1 MMIFL
6 SSSLCSDIIMCT
18 LVSLSFHMQNWNAYI
33 GRLGRKDFCFN
44 ISKSEISEV
53 QLQDVL
59 NQSSILG
66 DSGNREGRDTV
77 GVIINFTVDKAVLHV
92 TPANGV
98 LHGTFT
104 GKDFTTQIRGRYTLY
119 LKYHHS
125 VQKLC

>member
-44 ISKSEISEV
+44 VSKSEMSEMQ

-59 NQSSILG
+59 NQSSILD

-77 GVIINFTVDKAVLHV
+77 GVIINFTVDKAVL
-92 TPANGV
+92 TQANGV

-119 LKYHHS
+119 LKCHNS

>member
-1 MMIFL
+1 MIFL

-44 ISKSEISEV
+44 INKNEMSGV
-53 QLQDVL
+53 QQLQDVL

-66 DSGNREGRDTV
+66 DSEERYTV
-77 GVIINFTVDKAVLHV
+77 GVIINFTVDKAVL
-92 TPANGV
+92 TPANRV

-119 LKYHHS
+119 LKCHHS
-125 VQKLC
+125 VQNLC